1 MPGQGFAQ
9 GDDVGVEAEGAGD
22 GVGQLPV
29 PSIGTVD
36 VNPLAVGG
44 IDPAALLRFLI
55 LVVGFQQCGVALVPA
70 LQELGA
76 ALLHPAL
83 KVRQRNLVGV
93 VEEGVVRSQDG
104 DRRVLFA
111 DLLRPP
117 GLGVRVGSVVVV
129 VLRSL
134 VLDNQDAAV
143 LGVVEQAAIVG
154 LDIRAH
160 GVGAYP
166 QDDGV
171 VAR

>member
-55 LVVGFQQCGVALVPA
+55 LVVGFQQCGVARVPA

-76 ALLHPAL
+76 ALRTA
-83 KVRQRNLVGV
+83 RGARCSA
-93 VEEGVVRSQDG
+93 EGV
-104 DRRVLFA
+104 
-111 DLLRPP
+111 P
-117 GLGVRVGSVVVV
+117 G
-129 VLRSL
+129 
-134 VLDNQDAAV
+134 AA
-143 LGVVEQAAIVG
+143 
-154 LDIRAH
+154 R
-160 GVGAYP
+160 
-166 QDDGV
+166 
-171 VAR
+171 